1 MPEQRSEI
9 FRPARPDEIDAVAKV
24 VSHSF
29 PSPAKGPAWW
39 REQLQRDPHGGPENL
54 WVAEDEGEIAG
65 SCMLFPLTQWIS
77 GVAIPTMGLGVVA
90 TAPTHRR
97 RGLAGR
103 MVAAGL
109 RFARE
114 RGDAASA
121 LFPFRIHYYEGLGYG
136 LAGEAHQFVLPPRAF
151 PDSPDDRRLMRLVRG
166 PEDLARLEEVY
177 ARGAR
182 LQTGQ
187 MERSA
192 DAWRRLLD
200 GDDRVALLYVSAAGE
215 AEGYVLARYRPDL
228 PISDRFLEVEERM
241 WLTPAARRGIYAW
254 LSSMGDQWPRIAYR
268 AHPDERLADLVQE
281 PRLPAGAAPSWNLWF
296 PSATLLRGPMFRL
309 LNVASAVRMRSFA
322 RGADVAFGLRV
333 DDPQIPENGGP
344 WKVRISAGRAEV
356 EEGVSPPEETLEI
369 PIRTLSRIFIGDLS
383 PGEAVRSG
391 AATMSAP
398 EIVGRLDAAFRVP
411 RPWTF
416 ERF

>member
-9 FRPARPDEIDAVAKV
+9 FRPARPDEIGRVAEV

-39 REQLQRDPHGGPENL
+39 RERLLHDPHGGPENL
-54 WVAEDEGEIAG
+54 WVAEEDGEIAA
-65 SCMLFPLTQWIS
+65 SCMLLPLTQWIS

-103 MVAAGL
+103 MIASGL

-121 LFPFRIHYYEGLGYG
+121 LFPFRIQYYEGLGYG
-136 LAGEAHQFVLPPRAF
+136 LAGEAHQFVLPPRAL
-151 PDSPDDRRLMRLVRG
+151 PDSPDHRLRMRLVRG
-166 PEDLARLEEVY
+166 PEDRARLEEVY

-182 LQTGQ
+182 LETGQ
-187 MERSA
+187 MDRSS
-192 DAWRRLLD
+192 DAWRHLLE
-200 GDDRVALLYVSAAGE
+200 GDDRVALLYLSGAGE
-215 AEGYVLARYRPDL
+215 AEGYVLVRYRPDL
-228 PISDRFLEVEERM
+228 PVNDRFLEVEERM
-241 WLTPAARRGIYAW
+241 WLTPAARRGVYAW

-268 AHPDERLADLVQE
+268 AHPDERFAELVQE
-281 PRLPAGAAPSWNLWF
+281 PRLPAGAAPPWNLWF

-309 LNVASAVRMRSFA
+309 LNVASALRMRRFA
-322 RGADVAFGLRV
+322 PGAEIAFGLRV
-333 DDPQIPENGGP
+333 DDPQIPENRGP
-344 WKVRISAGRAEV
+344 WKVSIAAGRAAV
-356 EEGVSPPEETLEI
+356 EEGESAPAETLEI
-369 PIRTLSRIFIGDLS
+369 SIRTLSRIFIGDLS
-383 PGEAVRSG
+383 PGAAFRSG
-391 AATMSAP
+391 AATIGASG
-398 EIVGRLDAAFRVP
+398 IIGRLDAAFEVP